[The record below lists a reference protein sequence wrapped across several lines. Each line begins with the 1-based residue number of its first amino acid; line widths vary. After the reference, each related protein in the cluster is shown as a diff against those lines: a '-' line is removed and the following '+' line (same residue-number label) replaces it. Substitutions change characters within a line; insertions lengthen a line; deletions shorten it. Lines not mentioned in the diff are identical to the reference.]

1 MKKYIIGLFSAICL
15 MGAGCT
21 EFEDFTPVDMGE
33 GPAVT
38 VTAEKTAVDAFK
50 VTITPAEG
58 TVYYSYI
65 ITDEAMTVDPDQ
77 LLQAKYE
84 GSTLVEAAQ
93 KPSVSGTLSDQ
104 NLGAT
109 YYVYAVASNVK
120 GVCGAV
126 ASASIALPD
135 EEAPYL
141 VDLPDGNKYVAT
153 NGGRSV
159 VLTFNETVVRGN
171 GAITYN
177 VTKGDHL
184 TSYASG
190 AIESVAINEEDVT
203 ITLPESVVFDENEAV
218 SYVFLDFAEGAF
230 ADAGGNESAALV
242 GGVDEETQ
250 TVAAPYWEYSPN
262 SSGSGIEIEI
272 DEAKG
277 YGEYVFAGLAATSQE
292 VYAETLEIY
301 PGAKIP
307 ELTGGQ
313 AFDHQYGIVGLGSN
327 FMDDASRYG
336 ICPADISEDGSA
348 LQVET
353 FFKDGV
359 VLCDVPMNDGTR
371 AYLVAVVGT
380 YEQATG
386 RFSMSRD
393 EFVPFMPDAEEPAQL
408 NTEKV
413 IAYLIVDPTSGSPTG
428 FAEVFMNSM
437 ILPYRLIASAQ
448 VAMSLEPSVNRAM
461 KINSIKAQLQSSYN
475 VPLMKVRR

>member
-65 ITDEAMTVDPDQ
+65 VTDEAMTVDPDQ

-84 GSTLVEAAQ
+84 GSTLVKAAE
-93 KPSVSGTLSDQ
+93 KPSVSGTLSNQ

-109 YYVYAVASNVK
+109 YYVYAVASNEK

-126 ASASIALPD
+126 ASASVELPD

-141 VDLPDGNKYVAT
+141 VNVPDGNKYKAT

-159 VLTFNETVVRGN
+159 VLTFNETVVRGS
-171 GAITYN
+171 GAITYD
-177 VTKGDHL
+177 VTKGDL
-184 TSYASG
+184 TSYANG
-190 AIESVAINEEDVT
+190 TIESVVINNESVT

-230 ADAGGNESAALV
+230 ADAGGNVSAALV

-250 TVAAPYWEYSPN
+250 TVAAPYWEYKAGTN
-262 SSGSGIEIEI
+262 GGGVEIEI

-277 YGEYVFAGLAATSQE
+277 YGEYVFAGLAATSQD
-292 VYAETLEIY
+292 VYAEELKIY

-336 ICPADISEDGSA
+336 ICPANISEDGSA

-353 FFKDGV
+353 FMKEGA
-359 VLCDVPMNDGTR
+359 VLCDIGVEGSR
-371 AYLVAVVGT
+371 YYLVAVVGT

-386 RFSMSRD
+386 KFSMSKD
-393 EFVPFMPDAEEPAQL
+393 EFVSFMPDAEEPAQL

-413 IAYLIVDPTSGSPTG
+413 IAYLIVEPTSGSAIG

-461 KINSIKAQLQSSYN
+461 KINSIKAQLQSSYH

>member
-65 ITDEAMTVDPDQ
+65 VTDEAMTVDPDQ

-84 GSTLVEAAQ
+84 GSALVKAAE
-93 KPSVSGTLSDQ
+93 KPSVSGTLSNQ

-109 YYVYAVASNVK
+109 YYVYAVASNEK

-126 ASASIALPD
+126 ASASVELPD

-141 VDLPDGNKYVAT
+141 VNVPDGNLYKAT

-159 VLTFNETVVRGN
+159 VLTFNETVVRGS
-171 GAITYN
+171 GAITYD
-177 VTKGDHL
+177 VTKGDL
-184 TSYASG
+184 TSYANG
-190 AIESVAINEEDVT
+190 TIESVVINNESVT

-230 ADAGGNESAALV
+230 ADAGGNVSAALV

-250 TVAAPYWEYSPN
+250 TVAAPYWEYKAGTN
-262 SSGSGIEIEI
+262 GGGVEIEI

-277 YGEYVFAGLAATSQE
+277 YGEYVFAGLAATSQD
-292 VYAETLEIY
+292 VYAEELKIY

-336 ICPADISEDGSA
+336 ICPANISEDGSA

-353 FFKDGV
+353 FMKEGT
-359 VLCDVPMNDGTR
+359 VLCDIGVEGSR
-371 AYLVAVVGT
+371 YYLVAVVGT

-386 RFSMSRD
+386 KFSMSKD
-393 EFVPFMPDAEEPAQL
+393 EFVSFMPDAEEPAQL

-413 IAYLIVDPTSGSPTG
+413 IAYLIVDPTSGSAIG
-428 FAEVFMNSM
+428 FAEVFTNPM

-461 KINSIKAQLQSSYN
+461 KINSIKAQLQSSYH

>member
-38 VTAEKTAVDAFK
+38 VTAEKTTVDAFK

-65 ITDEAMTVDPDQ
+65 VTDEAMTVDPDQ

-84 GSTLVEAAQ
+84 GSALVKAAE
-93 KPSVSGTLSDQ
+93 KPSVSGTLSNQ

-109 YYVYAVASNVK
+109 YYVYAVASNEK

-126 ASASIALPD
+126 ASASVELPD

-141 VDLPDGNKYVAT
+141 VNVPDGNLYKAT

-159 VLTFNETVVRGN
+159 VLTFNETVVRGS
-171 GAITYN
+171 GAITYD
-177 VTKGDHL
+177 VTKGDL
-184 TSYASG
+184 TSYANG
-190 AIESVAINEEDVT
+190 TIESVVINNESVT

-230 ADAGGNESAALV
+230 ADAGGNVSAALV

-250 TVAAPYWEYSPN
+250 TVAAPYWEYKAGTN
-262 SSGSGIEIEI
+262 GGGVEIEI

-277 YGEYVFAGLAATSQE
+277 YGEYVFAGLAATSQD
-292 VYAETLEIY
+292 VYAEELKIY

-336 ICPADISEDGSA
+336 ICPANISEDGSA

-353 FFKDGV
+353 FMKEGA
-359 VLCDVPMNDGTR
+359 VLCDIGVEGSR
-371 AYLVAVVGT
+371 YYLVAVVGT

-386 RFSMSRD
+386 KFSMSKD
-393 EFVPFMPDAEEPAQL
+393 EFVSFMPDAEEPAQL

-413 IAYLIVDPTSGSPTG
+413 IAYLIVDPTSGSAIG
-428 FAEVFMNSM
+428 FAEVFTNPM

-461 KINSIKAQLQSSYN
+461 KINSIKAQLQSSYH
-475 VPLMKVRR
+475 VPLMKVRL

>member
-21 EFEDFTPVDMGE
+21 EFDDFTPVDMGE

-65 ITDEAMTVDPDQ
+65 VTDEAMTVDPDQ
-77 LLQAKYE
+77 LLQAKYK
-84 GSTLVEAAQ
+84 GSVLVKAAE

-109 YYVYAVASNVK
+109 YYVYAVASNEK

-141 VDLPDGNKYVAT
+141 VNVPDGNKYVAT
-153 NGGRSV
+153 NGGRSI
-159 VLTFNETVVRGN
+159 VLTFNETVVRGS
-171 GAITYN
+171 GAITYD
-177 VTKGDHL
+177 VTKGDF
-184 TSYASG
+184 TSYANG
-190 AIESVAINEEDVT
+190 TIESVVINNESVT

-230 ADAGGNESAALV
+230 ADAGGNVSDALV

-250 TVAAPYWEYSPN
+250 TVAAPYWEYKAGTN
-262 SSGSGIEIEI
+262 GGGVEIEI

-277 YGEYVFAGLAATSQE
+277 YGEYVFAGLAATSQD
-292 VYAETLEIY
+292 VYAEELKIY

-336 ICPADISEDGSA
+336 ICPANISEDGSA

-353 FFKDGV
+353 FMKEGA
-359 VLCDVPMNDGTR
+359 VLCDIGVEGSR
-371 AYLVAVVGT
+371 YYLVAVVGT

-386 RFSMSRD
+386 KFSMSKD
-393 EFVPFMPDAEEPAQL
+393 EFVSFMPDAEEPAQL

-413 IAYLIVDPTSGSPTG
+413 IAYLIVEPTSGSAIG

-461 KINSIKAQLQSSYN
+461 KINSIKAQLQSSYH

>member
-65 ITDEAMTVDPDQ
+65 VTDEAMTVDPDQ

-84 GSTLVEAAQ
+84 GSTLVKAAE
-93 KPSVSGTLSDQ
+93 KPSVSGTLSNQ

-109 YYVYAVASNVK
+109 YYVYAVASNDK

-126 ASASIALPD
+126 ASASVELPD

-141 VDLPDGNKYVAT
+141 VNVPDGNKYKAT

-159 VLTFNETVVRGN
+159 VLTFNETVVRGS
-171 GAITYN
+171 GAITYD
-177 VTKGDHL
+177 VTKGDL

-190 AIESVAINEEDVT
+190 TIESVVINNESVT

-230 ADAGGNESAALV
+230 ADAGGNVSAALV

-250 TVAAPYWEYSPN
+250 TVAAPYWEYKAGTN
-262 SSGSGIEIEI
+262 GGGVEIEI

-277 YGEYVFAGLAATSQE
+277 YGEYVFAGLAATSQD
-292 VYAETLEIY
+292 VYAEELKIY

-336 ICPADISEDGSA
+336 ICPANISEDGSA

-353 FFKDGV
+353 FMKEGA
-359 VLCDVPMNDGTR
+359 VLCDIGVEGSR
-371 AYLVAVVGT
+371 YYLVAVVGT

-386 RFSMSRD
+386 KFSMSKD
-393 EFVPFMPDAEEPAQL
+393 EFVSFMPDAEEPAQL

-413 IAYLIVDPTSGSPTG
+413 IAYLIVDPTSGSAIG
-428 FAEVFMNSM
+428 FAEVFTNPM

-461 KINSIKAQLQSSYN
+461 KINSIKAQLQSSYH

>member
-65 ITDEAMTVDPDQ
+65 VTDEAMTVDPDQ

-84 GSTLVEAAQ
+84 GSALVKAAE
-93 KPSVSGTLSDQ
+93 KPSVSGTLSNQ

-109 YYVYAVASNVK
+109 YYVYAVASNEK

-126 ASASIALPD
+126 ASASVELPD

-141 VDLPDGNKYVAT
+141 VNVPDGNLYKAT

-159 VLTFNETVVRGN
+159 VLTFNETVVRGS
-171 GAITYN
+171 GAITYD
-177 VTKGDHL
+177 VTKGDL
-184 TSYASG
+184 TSYANG
-190 AIESVAINEEDVT
+190 TIESVVINNESVT

-218 SYVFLDFAEGAF
+218 SCVFLDFAEGAF
-230 ADAGGNESAALV
+230 ADAGGNVSAALV
-242 GGVDEETQ
+242 GGVDEETR
-250 TVAAPYWEYSPN
+250 TVAAPYWEYKAGTN
-262 SSGSGIEIEI
+262 GGGVEIEI

-277 YGEYVFAGLAATSQE
+277 YGEYVFAGLAATSQD
-292 VYAETLEIY
+292 VYAEELKIY

-336 ICPADISEDGSA
+336 ICPANISEDGSA

-353 FFKDGV
+353 FMKEGA
-359 VLCDVPMNDGTR
+359 VLCDIGVEGSR
-371 AYLVAVVGT
+371 YYLVAVVGT

-386 RFSMSRD
+386 KFSMSKD
-393 EFVPFMPDAEEPAQL
+393 EFVSFMPDAEEPAQL

-413 IAYLIVDPTSGSPTG
+413 IAYLIVDPTSGSAIG
-428 FAEVFMNSM
+428 FAEVFTNPM

-461 KINSIKAQLQSSYN
+461 KINSIKAQLQSSYH

>member
-65 ITDEAMTVDPDQ
+65 VTDEAMTVDPDQ

-84 GSTLVEAAQ
+84 GSTLVKAAE
-93 KPSVSGTLSDQ
+93 KPSVSGTLSNQ

-109 YYVYAVASNVK
+109 YYVYAVASNDK

-126 ASASIALPD
+126 ASASVELPD

-141 VDLPDGNKYVAT
+141 VNLPDGNKYKAT

-159 VLTFNETVVRGN
+159 VLTFNETVVRGS
-171 GAITYN
+171 GAITYD
-177 VTKGDHL
+177 VTKGNL

-190 AIESVAINEEDVT
+190 TIESVAINNESVT

-230 ADAGGNESAALV
+230 ADAGGNVSAALV

-250 TVAAPYWEYSPN
+250 TVAAPYWELLLAQESDFTGTFGFLFYQYDLQTQQPGSTPMGFDTEFSLKHANNPDTLVIDHFYFKDGYPN
-262 SSGSGIEIEI
+262 QL
-272 DEAKG
+272 EA
-277 YGEYVFAGLAATSQE
+277 E
-292 VYAETLEIY
+292 VTDNGFRI
-301 PGAKIP
+301 
-307 ELTGGQ
+307 
-313 AFDHQYGIVGLGSN
+313 
-327 FMDDASRYG
+327 
-336 ICPADISEDGSA
+336 ADLQIMGVM
-348 LQVET
+348 QVET
-353 FFKDGV
+353 
-359 VLCDVPMNDGTR
+359 
-371 AYLVAVVGT
+371 
-380 YEQATG
+380 
-386 RFSMSRD
+386 
-393 EFVPFMPDAEEPAQL
+393 
-408 NTEKV
+408 
-413 IAYLIVDPTSGSPTG
+413 
-428 FAEVFMNSM
+428 
-437 ILPYRLIASAQ
+437 
-448 VAMSLEPSVNRAM
+448 NR
-461 KINSIKAQLQSSYN
+461 NG
-475 VPLMKVRR
+475 

>member
-65 ITDEAMTVDPDQ
+65 VTDEAMTVDPDQ

-84 GSTLVEAAQ
+84 GSTLVKAAE
-93 KPSVSGTLSDQ
+93 KPSVSGTLSNQ

-109 YYVYAVASNVK
+109 YYVYAVASNEK

-126 ASASIALPD
+126 ASASVELPD

-141 VDLPDGNKYVAT
+141 VNVPDGNKYKAT

-159 VLTFNETVVRGN
+159 VLTFNETVVRGS
-171 GAITYN
+171 GAITYD
-177 VTKGDHL
+177 VTKGNL

-190 AIESVAINEEDVT
+190 TIESVAINNESVT

-230 ADAGGNESAALV
+230 ADAGGNVSAALV

-250 TVAAPYWEYSPN
+250 TVEAPYWEYTAAQESDFTGTFGFLFYQYDLQTQQPGSTPMGFDTEFSLKHANNPDTLVIDHFYFKDGYPN
-262 SSGSGIEIEI
+262 QL
-272 DEAKG
+272 EAEVTDNG
-277 YGEYVFAGLAATSQE
+277 FRIADLQIMGVMQVETNVGMVNAIFTFAGLPESETDNFEYVNFAENAQGDE
-292 VYAETLEIY
+292 VVYA
-301 PGAKIP
+301 
-307 ELTGGQ
+307 Q
-313 AFDHQYGIVGLGSN
+313 DRWCGLYCFNADADPSDSN
-327 FMDDASRYG
+327 FSLGWYDLWNAS
-336 ICPADISEDGSA
+336 
-348 LQVET
+348 L
-353 FFKDGV
+353 FFKGSV
-359 VLCDVPMNDGTR
+359 
-371 AYLVAVVGT
+371 
-380 YEQATG
+380 QAAAANTNIPSSIKLLKNEMKLSEM
-386 RFSMSRD
+386 RPLS
-393 EFVPFMPDAEEPAQL
+393 A
-408 NTEKV
+408 TEKLHMQS
-413 IAYLIVDPTSGSPTG
+413 LIRQ
-428 FAEVFMNSM
+428 N
-437 ILPYRLIASAQ
+437 LK
-448 VAMSLEPSVNRAM
+448 M
-461 KINSIKAQLQSSYN
+461 KSI
-475 VPLMKVRR
+475 R

>member
-65 ITDEAMTVDPDQ
+65 VTDEAMTVDPDQ

-84 GSTLVEAAQ
+84 GSALVKAAE
-93 KPSVSGTLSDQ
+93 KPSVSGTLSNQ

-109 YYVYAVASNVK
+109 YYVYAVASNEK

-126 ASASIALPD
+126 ASASVELPD

-141 VDLPDGNKYVAT
+141 VNVPDGNLYKAT

-159 VLTFNETVVRGN
+159 VLTFNETVVRGS
-171 GAITYN
+171 GAITYD
-177 VTKGDHL
+177 VTKGNL
-184 TSYASG
+184 TSYANG
-190 AIESVAINEEDVT
+190 TIESVAINNESVT

-230 ADAGGNESAALV
+230 ADAGGNVSAALV

-250 TVAAPYWEYSPN
+250 TVAAPYWEYKAGTN
-262 SSGSGIEIEI
+262 GGGVEIEI

-277 YGEYVFAGLAATSQE
+277 YGEYVFAGLAATSQD
-292 VYAETLEIY
+292 VYAEELKIY

-336 ICPADISEDGSA
+336 ICPANISEDGSA

-353 FFKDGV
+353 FMKEGA
-359 VLCDVPMNDGTR
+359 VLCDIGVEGSR
-371 AYLVAVVGT
+371 YYLVAVVGT

-386 RFSMSRD
+386 KFSMSKD
-393 EFVPFMPDAEEPAQL
+393 EFVSFMPDAEEPAQL

-413 IAYLIVDPTSGSPTG
+413 IAYLIVDPTSGSAIG
-428 FAEVFMNSM
+428 FAEVFTNPM

-461 KINSIKAQLQSSYN
+461 KINSIKAQLQSSYH

>member
-65 ITDEAMTVDPDQ
+65 VTDEAMTVDPDQ
-77 LLQAKYE
+77 LLQAKYK
-84 GSTLVEAAQ
+84 GSVLVKAAE

-109 YYVYAVASNVK
+109 YYVYAVASNEK

-141 VDLPDGNKYVAT
+141 VNVPDGNKYVAT
-153 NGGRSV
+153 NGGRSI
-159 VLTFNETVVRGN
+159 VLTFNETVVRGS
-171 GAITYN
+171 GAITYD
-177 VTKGDHL
+177 VTKGDL
-184 TSYASG
+184 TSYANG
-190 AIESVAINEEDVT
+190 TIESVVINNESVT

-230 ADAGGNESAALV
+230 ADAGGNVSAALV

-250 TVAAPYWEYSPN
+250 TVAAPYWEYKAGTN
-262 SSGSGIEIEI
+262 GGGVEIEI

-277 YGEYVFAGLAATSQE
+277 YGEYVFAGLAATSQD
-292 VYAETLEIY
+292 VYAEELKIY

-336 ICPADISEDGSA
+336 ICPANISEDGSA

-353 FFKDGV
+353 FMKEGA
-359 VLCDVPMNDGTR
+359 VLCDIGVEGSR
-371 AYLVAVVGT
+371 YYLVAVVGT

-386 RFSMSRD
+386 KFSMSKD
-393 EFVPFMPDAEEPAQL
+393 EFVSFMPDAEEPAQL

-413 IAYLIVDPTSGSPTG
+413 IAYLIVEPTSGSAIG

-461 KINSIKAQLQSSYN
+461 KINSIKAQLQSSYH

>member
-65 ITDEAMTVDPDQ
+65 VTDEAMTVDPDQ

-84 GSTLVEAAQ
+84 GSTLVKAAE
-93 KPSVSGTLSDQ
+93 KPSVSGTLSNQ

-109 YYVYAVASNVK
+109 YYVYAVASNDK

-126 ASASIALPD
+126 ASASVELPD

-141 VDLPDGNKYVAT
+141 VNVPDGNKYKAT

-159 VLTFNETVVRGN
+159 VLTFNETVVRGS
-171 GAITYN
+171 GAITYD
-177 VTKGDHL
+177 VTKGNL

-190 AIESVAINEEDVT
+190 TIESVVINNESVT

-230 ADAGGNESAALV
+230 ADAGGNVSAALV

-250 TVAAPYWEYSPN
+250 TVAAPYWEYKAGTN
-262 SSGSGIEIEI
+262 GGGVEIEI

-277 YGEYVFAGLAATSQE
+277 YGEYVFAGLAATSQD
-292 VYAETLEIY
+292 VYAEELKIY

-336 ICPADISEDGSA
+336 ICPANISEDGSA

-353 FFKDGV
+353 FMKEGT
-359 VLCDVPMNDGTR
+359 VLCDIGVEGSR
-371 AYLVAVVGT
+371 YYLVAVVGT

-386 RFSMSRD
+386 KFSMSKD
-393 EFVPFMPDAEEPAQL
+393 EFVSFMPDAEEPAQL

-413 IAYLIVDPTSGSPTG
+413 IAYLIVDPTSGSAIG
-428 FAEVFMNSM
+428 FAEVFTNPM

-461 KINSIKAQLQSSYN
+461 KINSIKAQLQSSYH

>member
-65 ITDEAMTVDPDQ
+65 VTDEAMTVDPDQ

-84 GSTLVEAAQ
+84 GSALVKAAE
-93 KPSVSGTLSDQ
+93 KPSVSGTLSNQ

-109 YYVYAVASNVK
+109 YYVYAVASNEK

-126 ASASIALPD
+126 ASASVELPD

-141 VDLPDGNKYVAT
+141 VNVPDGNLYKAT
-153 NGGRSV
+153 KGGRSV
-159 VLTFNETVVRGN
+159 VLTFNETVVRGS
-171 GAITYN
+171 GAITYD
-177 VTKGDHL
+177 VTKGDL
-184 TSYASG
+184 TSYANG
-190 AIESVAINEEDVT
+190 TIESVVINNESVT

-230 ADAGGNESAALV
+230 ADAGGNVSAALV

-250 TVAAPYWEYSPN
+250 TVAAPYWEYKAGTN
-262 SSGSGIEIEI
+262 GGGVEIEI

-277 YGEYVFAGLAATSQE
+277 YGEYVFAGLAATSQD
-292 VYAETLEIY
+292 VYAEELKIY

-336 ICPADISEDGSA
+336 ICPANISEDGSA

-353 FFKDGV
+353 FMKEGA
-359 VLCDVPMNDGTR
+359 VLCDIGVEGSR
-371 AYLVAVVGT
+371 YYLVAVVGT

-386 RFSMSRD
+386 KFSMSKD
-393 EFVPFMPDAEEPAQL
+393 EFVSFMPDAEEPAQL

-413 IAYLIVDPTSGSPTG
+413 IAYLIVDPTSGLAIG
-428 FAEVFMNSM
+428 FAEVFTNPM

-461 KINSIKAQLQSSYN
+461 KINSIKAQLQSSYH

>member
-21 EFEDFTPVDMGE
+21 EFDDFTPVDMGE

-65 ITDEAMTVDPDQ
+65 VTDEAMTVDPDQ
-77 LLQAKYE
+77 LLQAKYK
-84 GSTLVEAAQ
+84 GSVLVKAAE

-109 YYVYAVASNVK
+109 YYVYAVASNEK

-141 VDLPDGNKYVAT
+141 VNVPDGNKYVAT
-153 NGGRSV
+153 NGGRSI
-159 VLTFNETVVRGN
+159 VLTFNETVVRGS
-171 GAITYN
+171 GAITYD
-177 VTKGDHL
+177 VTKGDL
-184 TSYASG
+184 TSYANG
-190 AIESVAINEEDVT
+190 TIESVVINNESVT

-230 ADAGGNESAALV
+230 ADAGGNVSAALV

-250 TVAAPYWEYSPN
+250 IVAAPYWEYKAGTN
-262 SSGSGIEIEI
+262 GGGVEIEI

-277 YGEYVFAGLAATSQE
+277 YGEYVFAGLAATSQD
-292 VYAETLEIY
+292 VYAEELKIY

-336 ICPADISEDGSA
+336 ICPANISEDGSA

-353 FFKDGV
+353 FMKEGA
-359 VLCDVPMNDGTR
+359 VLCDIGVEGSR
-371 AYLVAVVGT
+371 YYLVAVVGT

-386 RFSMSRD
+386 KFSMSKD
-393 EFVPFMPDAEEPAQL
+393 EFVSFMPDAEEPAQL

-413 IAYLIVDPTSGSPTG
+413 IAYLIVEPTSGSAIG

-461 KINSIKAQLQSSYN
+461 KINSIKAQLQSSYH

>member
-65 ITDEAMTVDPDQ
+65 VTDEAMTVDPDQ

-84 GSTLVEAAQ
+84 GSTLVKAAE
-93 KPSVSGTLSDQ
+93 KPSVSGTLSNQ

-109 YYVYAVASNVK
+109 YYVYAVASNEK

-126 ASASIALPD
+126 ASTSVALPD

-141 VDLPDGNKYVAT
+141 VNVPDGNLYKAT

-159 VLTFNETVVRGN
+159 VLTFNETVVRGS
-171 GAITYN
+171 GAITYD
-177 VTKGDHL
+177 VTKGDL
-184 TSYASG
+184 TSYANG
-190 AIESVAINEEDVT
+190 TIESVVINNESVT

-230 ADAGGNESAALV
+230 ADAGGNVSAALV

-250 TVAAPYWEYSPN
+250 TVAAPYWEYKAGTN
-262 SSGSGIEIEI
+262 GGGVEIEI

-277 YGEYVFAGLAATSQE
+277 YGEYVFAGLAATSQD
-292 VYAETLEIY
+292 VYAEELKIY

-336 ICPADISEDGSA
+336 ICPANISEDGSA

-353 FFKDGV
+353 FMKEGA
-359 VLCDVPMNDGTR
+359 VLCDIGVEGSR
-371 AYLVAVVGT
+371 YYLVAVVGT

-386 RFSMSRD
+386 KFSMSKD
-393 EFVPFMPDAEEPAQL
+393 EFVSFMPDAEEPAQL

-413 IAYLIVDPTSGSPTG
+413 IAYLIVDPTSGSAIG

-461 KINSIKAQLQSSYN
+461 KINSIKAQLQSSYH

>member
-65 ITDEAMTVDPDQ
+65 VTDEAMTVDPDQ

-84 GSTLVEAAQ
+84 GSALVKAAE
-93 KPSVSGTLSDQ
+93 KPSVSGTLSNQ

-109 YYVYAVASNVK
+109 YYVYAVASNEK

-126 ASASIALPD
+126 ASASVELPD

-141 VDLPDGNKYVAT
+141 VNVPDGNLYKAT

-159 VLTFNETVVRGN
+159 VLTFNETVVRGS
-171 GAITYN
+171 GAITYD
-177 VTKGDHL
+177 VTKGDL
-184 TSYASG
+184 TSYANG
-190 AIESVAINEEDVT
+190 TIESVVINNESVT

-230 ADAGGNESAALV
+230 ADAGGNVSAALV

-250 TVAAPYWEYSPN
+250 TVAAPYWEYKAGTN
-262 SSGSGIEIEI
+262 GGGVEIEI

-277 YGEYVFAGLAATSQE
+277 YGEYVFAGLAATSQD
-292 VYAETLEIY
+292 VYAEELKIY

-336 ICPADISEDGSA
+336 ICPANISEDGSA

-353 FFKDGV
+353 FMKEGT
-359 VLCDVPMNDGTR
+359 VLCDIGVEGSR
-371 AYLVAVVGT
+371 YYLVAVVGT

-386 RFSMSRD
+386 KFSMSKD
-393 EFVPFMPDAEEPAQL
+393 EFVSFMPDAEEPAQL

-413 IAYLIVDPTSGSPTG
+413 IAYLIVDPTSGSAIG

-461 KINSIKAQLQSSYN
+461 KINSIKAQLQSSYH

>member
-65 ITDEAMTVDPDQ
+65 VTDEAMTVDPDQ

-84 GSTLVEAAQ
+84 GSALVKAAE
-93 KPSVSGTLSDQ
+93 KPSVSGTLSNQ

-109 YYVYAVASNVK
+109 YYVYAVASNEK

-126 ASASIALPD
+126 ASASVELPD

-141 VDLPDGNKYVAT
+141 VNVPDGNLYKAT

-159 VLTFNETVVRGN
+159 VLTFNETVVRGS
-171 GAITYN
+171 GAITYD
-177 VTKGDHL
+177 VTKGNL
-184 TSYASG
+184 TSYANG
-190 AIESVAINEEDVT
+190 TIESVAINNESVT

-230 ADAGGNESAALV
+230 ADAGGNVSAALV

-250 TVAAPYWEYSPN
+250 TVAAPYWEYKAGTN
-262 SSGSGIEIEI
+262 GGGVEIEI

-277 YGEYVFAGLAATSQE
+277 YGEYVFAGLAATSQD
-292 VYAETLEIY
+292 VYAEELKIY

-336 ICPADISEDGSA
+336 ICPANISEDGSA

-353 FFKDGV
+353 FMKEGA
-359 VLCDVPMNDGTR
+359 VLCDIGVEGSR
-371 AYLVAVVGT
+371 YYLVAVVGT

-386 RFSMSRD
+386 KFSMSKD
-393 EFVPFMPDAEEPAQL
+393 EFVSFMPDAEEPAQL

-413 IAYLIVDPTSGSPTG
+413 IAYLIVEPTSGSAIG

-461 KINSIKAQLQSSYN
+461 KINSIKAQLQSSYH